1 MHPVFA
7 MELARQYAQDR
18 ILDGGG
24 PRRHRRDR
32 RQHRAWRVVIGER
45 LVATGTRLM
54 RAA

>member
-1 MHPVFA
+1 MHAEIA

-18 ILDGGG
+18 VLDGGG
-24 PRRHRRDR
+24 RRRAPRSPRRR
-32 RQHRAWRVVIGER
+32 WRVVIGAR